1 MRAPDCAP
9 EDPRQRLV
17 SRAGFKEA
25 QGPPGAPTPPACRP
39 SPARSRAQPGQ
50 GAANPVPPVP
60 LVPSRHRADRLC
72 KPRGRAHLASFLL
85 HTWKFLSLRA

>member
-1 MRAPDCAP
+1 MRTPDCAP
-9 EDPRQRLV
+9 EDPRERLL

-39 SPARSRAQPGQ
+39 SPARSRAQPRQ

-60 LVPSRHRADRLC
+60 PVPSRRGADLLC
-72 KPRGRAHLASFLL
+72 KPRGRAHLASVLL
-85 HTWKFLSLRA
+85 HASKFLSLRA